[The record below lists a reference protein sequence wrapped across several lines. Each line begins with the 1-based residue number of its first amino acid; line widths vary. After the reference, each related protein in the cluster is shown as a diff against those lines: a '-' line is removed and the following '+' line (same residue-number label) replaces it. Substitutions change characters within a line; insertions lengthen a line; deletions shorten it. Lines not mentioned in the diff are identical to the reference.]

1 MRRCLAFLLVTLTGY
16 IAKAQLVNDG
26 AVIKIQPGAVIFCAG
41 NVENKNAGT
50 ISNDGKLEVQGNF
63 LNTATYTTATAD
75 DSLIMSG
82 GGNVTLNAGAAT
94 LSFLHINKT
103 ANSNFVTLTASTTI
117 GNKLTYNSGTLST
130 DPIANTYTLNAG
142 VGVTFEFTAGREI
155 VGRVR
160 RTGWSN
166 GVARVFNQPNMQIT
180 TNGGTT
186 PTEFT
191 VNMIPQANGGDPTQ
205 TEREVKRKYQ
215 FTPVGGSGYTA
226 DARFPYIAG
235 ELNTNTEAN
244 LVPWVLPAAEW
255 TGRLTPV
262 TRDAANDWISTTGI
276 PTAEVAQE
284 WKLADPRYTMNATA
298 FLRGPWNAGGGN
310 MNATLNSSGFIPLSQ
325 PYNTTP
331 FNYTGTESVGA
342 IPNANVV
349 DWVLVEFRKPA
360 DGLPASAA
368 SATIIGRK
376 AGFLLANGTV
386 VDLDGVT
393 PIAFDI
399 NKQGAGFMTIRHR
412 NHLGIM
418 SNSLPS
424 NATGT
429 YTNDFRAFA
438 NVYKNP
444 AFADPVVLLPS
455 STNYGMWMGDA
466 NKNNAVNATDVTV
479 IKIAIA
485 ALTPP
490 GYHLTDVN
498 LSNAINATDVTLA
511 KQTIAALGAS
521 STPARGGQQPKEKV
535 SHIPED
541 KGN

>member
-1 MRRCLAFLLVTLTGY
+1 MKRCLAFILPVLLTSVV
-16 IAKAQLVNDG
+16 AQAQLVNDG
-26 AVIKIQPGAVIFCAG
+26 ATIKIQPGAVIFVAG

-103 ANSNFVTLTASTTI
+103 ANTNFVTLTNSLTV

-130 DPIANTYTLNAG
+130 DPIANVYTLNAG

-166 GVARVFNQPNMQIT
+166 GVARVFNQPNMQVT

-191 VNMIPQANGGDPTQ
+191 VNMIPEANGGDPTQ
-205 TEREVKRKYQ
+205 TQREVQRKYV
-215 FTPVGGSGYTA
+215 FASAGGTGFTA
-226 DARFPYIAG
+226 DARFPYVST
-235 ELNTNTEAN
+235 ELDNNTEAN
-244 LVPWVLPAAEW
+244 LVPWNLPATEW
-255 TGRLTPV
+255 IGRLTPV
-262 TRDAANDWISTTGI
+262 ARDAANDWVSTTGI
-276 PTAEVAQE
+276 ANADIATE

-298 FLRGPWNAGGGN
+298 YLRGSWNGVSAMNAGSNGI
-310 MNATLNSSGFIPLSQ
+310 LPLAQ

-331 FNYTGTESVGA
+331 FSYAGTESVGA

-349 DWVLVEFRKPA
+349 DWVLVELRKPL
-360 DGLPASAA
+360 DGLPGSAT

-376 AGFLLANGTV
+376 AGFLLTNGTV

-393 PIAFDI
+393 PISFDI
-399 NKQGAGFMTIRHR
+399 NKQGAGFMVVRHR
-412 NHLGIM
+412 NHLGVM

-424 NATGT
+424 NITGS
-429 YTNDFRAFA
+429 YANNFA
-438 NVYKNP
+438 VLANSYKAVGSP
-444 AFADPVVLLPS
+444 SDPVIALAGGSNFGL
-455 STNYGMWMGDA
+455 WAGDA
-466 NKNNAVNATDVTV
+466 NKSGVVNAADINLVKAAITASSSGYLLTD
-479 IKIAIA
+479 INLSININA
-485 ALTPP
+485 A
-490 GYHLTDVN
+490 DVN
-498 LSNAINATDVTLA
+498 LTKNT
-511 KQTIAALGAS
+511 
-521 STPARGGQQPKEKV
+521 V
-535 SHIPED
+535 SGSGTGSAPGRVIPVKTNIPD
-541 KGN
+541 PIGND